1 MKNPLVCHHRGY
13 CIQYLG
19 TTDDTRIYRVR
30 LPDDPIDTY
39 DVFAL
44 DSTWEHTAAIKDIT
58 DWIDISYPDSPAG

>member
-30 LPDDPIDTY
+30 LPGNLDY
-39 DVFAL
+39 KHEQFL
-44 DSTWEHTAAIKDIT
+44 FDSTWEHTAAIKDIT